1 MDINLL
7 RVLCSWGSVFTCL
20 DIYSESGGAAR
31 WEPAEVELCSGE
43 KRNQCLSNQVRM
55 CVNEWEGDQFNSK
68 YENNRGCEGGHTEGT
83 LKENA
88 WIRKWNSIWGS
99 CFISVRQVCDTLTK
113 FHELR
118 ELSGVAIVS
127 IGCIVCC
134 PDKWLSLRWPFSGV
148 QRSFP
153 LISVWTY
160 SDLYAK
166 QAFWTK
172 STINKVNRSC
182 SVCSD
187 WRKE

>member
-1 MDINLL
+1 MTFISKRPGWEERVILISEIHLIFKSNHSTITWRDKTHSKCRWGGLIMDINLL

-68 YENNRGCEGGHTEGT
+68 YENNRGCGGHTEGT

-88 WIRKWNSIWGS
+88 WMRKWNSIWGS

-127 IGCIVCC
+127 
-134 PDKWLSLRWPFSGV
+134 R
-148 QRSFP
+148 
-153 LISVWTY
+153 
-160 SDLYAK
+160 
-166 QAFWTK
+166 
-172 STINKVNRSC
+172 
-182 SVCSD
+182 
-187 WRKE
+187 